1 MIGPRMPLGA
11 TELQI
16 QTDLKTALQA
26 ERSSQK
32 LETLSAALVGRLLG
46 LPVPVARSGFQH
58 GGDAGPA
65 GQQDRRFRLEA
76 KKYADSTPL
85 SDREL
90 LGEIDHALARDEA
103 LEAWI
108 LVATRNVPEQLVQD
122 LFKKGERI
130 GVPIVVVGWSDSDLA
145 PLAAL
150 CASGPDL
157 VESMFSKEAA
167 DAARALEPVAGDA
180 IESLRRSHQVWSLG
194 FETLRAQSHAK
205 LVGIWTSRRTSNAQL
220 GQDAAGGAQP
230 NKITRTSVRDAL
242 DEWWRGAARTDAP
255 AAIIGYDGVGKTWAA
270 LDWLIDRQPDQPIV
284 LIIPSSAVAPGS
296 EFSETAVKLFLAG
309 RLHDLTGVRDA
320 EHWLRRLDRLF
331 KRPPAEGPAL
341 TILIDGLN
349 QEPSIQW
356 LSILRVLQGT
366 TFEGRVRVMVS
377 TRRHHFEERLSGLRG
392 LAVAAVPVPVEV
404 YDVAP
409 GGELDRML
417 GFEGITRS
425 ELHPDLVE
433 IARTPRLFK
442 LVVRFRDRL
451 VEGGQVTVH
460 RLLWEY
466 GRDSF
471 GDRSA
476 RSFSEAEWRAWLAE
490 VALRHREGV
499 QTYTLRSL
507 GETTSRPDLSERE
520 VYARLSDIIDGRFAT
535 SVSSGAMQLSA
546 TVVAHAL
553 GAALLWQL
561 DGGERRD
568 FAQIEADLSEWLD
581 PISGLDQ
588 RAEILRAAVSILI
601 ERGGPTNGSV
611 AGVLVTAWLQ
621 SQNVTDAH
629 RRELAMLASSIPD
642 ALLDAVEHSDE
653 HSQASARLWA
663 VNALRAI
670 PRVEGAPLT
679 AIVARIARW
688 LSIVSRDVDHRGDA
702 NEEMERHRAD
712 RYTNRI
718 GVDAS
723 GPLTVLGVGM
733 SLVDRDDGRLQAL
746 VPSIVEGFPLAQLIP
761 CFERVAISFAIGGH
775 AEAWRGLKW
784 LCYLNEVDPDA
795 AAGALRALSAE
806 IRQRAPEPGGHPNF
820 PARVGVLL
828 LCLTGHEADEELAA
842 SIDDRLDERY
852 VYERDYLD
860 NPGRSLF
867 ALERRHADVALLDT
881 GTSMHYRLQRTDE
894 LWLDPTFEPPPEF
907 IEQLLAAAAAFDIEK
922 LDRQPG
928 PAQEDWQ
935 FEQLEPALARCSPE
949 LLAELVRR
957 KLRSFESR
965 PPESRYSSAVR
976 ANEHF
981 ILAGPAEASAARAL
995 RQSARENDEGN
1006 EYFAASGLATIELL
1020 DIADA
1025 PAQFERLIEAD
1036 LKSIPA
1042 NFAEIMAPPTMNEI
1056 DALIARYRDGT
1067 EKQRRDLVVLLSVHP
1082 RAFGDDAW
1090 QWLTGMI
1097 ENADGGLRGVLFR
1110 MLALADAARFGRMLA
1125 AEGWTWDPEAPL
1137 WVNHYGTGS
1146 LIKAETG
1153 LPFDQLAPRLAP
1165 WRLFEAAHVRGG
1177 DVAEVRLAA
1186 EIFGRVLSASKIA
1199 EPDPGSKLS
1208 VDRTE
1213 TRFVPFVVSV
1223 QPRRDPHEPADPA
1236 ASLRAALDM
1245 DARAKAQTRAI
1256 ETATKRID
1264 AARKSGASFY
1274 LTNVDAIDMQVAVV
1288 HASDLVDHWLEG
1300 YRELTTD
1307 FRRRVRLA
1315 EPVFLALCEALL
1327 AHDPAKGAELWRSLR
1342 DNMATRYLGACGID
1356 DLLHIAFRC
1365 PDSASVAALRDE
1377 IATLRFC
1384 NRDRH
1389 LFDVATAAW
1398 YNGKHDWLSA
1408 MASADQA
1415 SPLVWRQRRG
1425 ILLAGLSTGNA
1436 LPVPEAWPDGPF
1448 ETDRAD
1454 LRRKAARL
1462 RWGEACA
1469 HHWWR
1474 TYLASQNPEDAYA
1487 AWILF
1492 LQSADVRAWS
1502 WMRQDAGKESAGDD
1516 LLSLKLAHVRLNRSE
1531 LKRAMEKRMEKPE
1544 KKFLDEEIVEGIGPW
1559 YARHDED

>member
-1 MIGPRMPLGA
+1 MPLGA
-11 TELQI
+11 TDLQA

-26 ERSSQK
+26 EKSAQK

-46 LPVPVARSGFQH
+46 LSIPVARSGSQH
-58 GGDAGPA
+58 GGDAGPG

-130 GVPIVVVGWSDSDLA
+130 GVPIVIVGWSDFDLA
-145 PLAAL
+145 PMAAL

-180 IESLRRSHQVWSLG
+180 IESLRRDLQVWSLG

-205 LVGIWTSRRTSNAQL
+205 LADIWTSRRTSHAQL

-230 NKITRTSVRDAL
+230 KRITRTTVRDAL
-242 DEWWRGAARTDAP
+242 DEWWRGPARTDAP

-270 LDWLIDRQPDQPIV
+270 LDWLTERQPDQPIV
-284 LIIPSSAVAPGS
+284 LTIPSSAVAPGS
-296 EFSETAVKLFLAG
+296 EFSETAVKLFLAA
-309 RLHDLTGVRDA
+309 RLHDLTGVRDV

-356 LSILRVLQGT
+356 LSMLRVLQSA
-366 TFEGRVRVMVS
+366 TFEGRLRVMVS

-417 GFEGITRS
+417 GFEGIMRS

-471 GDRSA
+471 GDRAA

-490 VALRHREGV
+490 VAHRHREGV

-507 GETTSRPDLSERE
+507 GETASRPDLSEGE
-520 VYARLSDIIDGRFAT
+520 VYARLSDIIDGRFAAP
-535 SVSSGAMQLSA
+535 VPSGAMQLSS

-553 GAALLWQL
+553 GAALLWAL
-561 DGGERRD
+561 DGADRRD

-601 ERGGPTNGSV
+601 ERGGPTNGPV

-629 RRELAMLASSIPD
+629 RRELAMLASNIPD

-670 PRVEGAPLT
+670 PRVKGAPLT
-679 AIVARIARW
+679 AIVARLAQW
-688 LSIVSRDVDHRGDA
+688 LSRVSRDIDNSGDA
-702 NEEMERHRAD
+702 NEERERHRAD
-712 RYTNRI
+712 RYTSRI

-723 GPLTVLGVGM
+723 GPLKVLGVEM

-746 VPSIVEGFPLAQLIP
+746 VPSIVEDFPLAQLVP
-761 CFERVAISFAIGGH
+761 CFERVAISFAIVGQ

-795 AAGALRALSAE
+795 AALALRALSTE
-806 IRQRAPEPGGHPNF
+806 ITQRAPEPGLHPKL

-828 LCLTGHEADEELAA
+828 LCLTGHEADEEMAA
-842 SIDDRLDERY
+842 AIDDRLDDRY
-852 VYERDYLD
+852 VYERHYLD
-860 NPGRSLF
+860 NPARSMF
-867 ALERRHADVALLDT
+867 TLERRHADIALCDT
-881 GTSMHYRLQRTDE
+881 GISMHYRLQRTHE
-894 LWLDPTFEPPPEF
+894 LWLDPTFEPPQEF
-907 IEQLLAAAAAFDIEK
+907 VQELLTAAAAFDAEK

-935 FEQLEPALARCSPE
+935 FEQLEPALARCSPQ

-957 KLRSFESR
+957 KLRSFASR
-965 PPESRYSSAVR
+965 PPESRLSSAVR
-976 ANEHF
+976 ITEHF
-981 ILAGPAEASAARAL
+981 ILAGSTEASAARAL
-995 RQSARENDEGN
+995 RLSARENNEGN
-1006 EYFAASGLATIELL
+1006 EFFAGSGLATIELL
-1020 DIADA
+1020 DMCDA
-1025 PAQFERLIEAD
+1025 PAQFQMLIEAD

-1042 NFAEIMAPPTMNEI
+1042 DFVEVMAPPAIDEI

-1067 EKQRRDLVVLLSVHP
+1067 EKQRRDLIVLLSVHP
-1082 RAFGDDAW
+1082 RTFGDDAW
-1090 QWLTGMI
+1090 HWLAGMI
-1097 ENADGGLRGVLFR
+1097 ANADDGLRGVLFR
-1110 MLALADAARFGRMLA
+1110 MLALADGARFGRMLA
-1125 AEGWTWDPEAPL
+1125 VDGWTWDPAAPL
-1137 WVNHYGTGS
+1137 WVNHYGTGA

-1165 WRLFEAAHVRGG
+1165 WRLFEAARARGG
-1177 DVAEVRLAA
+1177 DPAEIRLAA
-1186 EIFGRVLSASKIA
+1186 EIFGLVLSAPKIA
-1199 EPDPGSKLS
+1199 EPDPGSDLS

-1223 QPRRDPHEPADPA
+1223 QPRKDPRELADPA

-1245 DARAKAQTRAI
+1245 DARVKAHTRAI

-1264 AARKSGASFY
+1264 AARKAGASLY
-1274 LTNVDAIDMQVAVV
+1274 LTDVDAIDMQVGVV
-1288 HASDLVDHWLEG
+1288 HALDQVDHWLEG

-1315 EPVFLALCEALL
+1315 EPAFLALCEALL
-1327 AHDPAKGAELWRSLR
+1327 AHDPAKGVELWRSLR
-1342 DNMATRYLGACGID
+1342 DSVATRYLGACGVD
-1356 DLLHIAFRC
+1356 DLLHIAFQC
-1365 PDSASVAALRDE
+1365 PESAPVAALRDE
-1377 IATLRFC
+1377 IVTLRFC
-1384 NRDRH
+1384 HRDRH

-1408 MASADQA
+1408 TASADQA

-1425 ILLAGLSTGNA
+1425 ILLAGLSTDNA
-1436 LPVPEAWPDGPF
+1436 LPVPEAWPDGPLA
-1448 ETDRAD
+1448 TDRAD

-1462 RWGEACA
+1462 RWSEACA

-1474 TYLASQNPEDAYA
+1474 TYIASATPEEAYA

-1492 LQSADVRAWS
+1492 LQSADIRAWS
-1502 WMRQDAGKESAGDD
+1502 WMRQDACRESEGDD
-1516 LLSLKLAHVRLNRSE
+1516 LLSLKLAHVRLNRFE

-1544 KKFLDEEIVEGIGPW
+1544 RKFLDEDIVEGIGPW
-1559 YARHDED
+1559 GTRHDDD